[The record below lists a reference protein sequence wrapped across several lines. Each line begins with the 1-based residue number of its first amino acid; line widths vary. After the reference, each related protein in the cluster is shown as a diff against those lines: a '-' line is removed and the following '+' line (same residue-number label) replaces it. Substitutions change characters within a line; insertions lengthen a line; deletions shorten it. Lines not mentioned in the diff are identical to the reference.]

1 MDEQALYARR
11 VDGCVDIGRRP
22 QDAEQAQ
29 GHDDDQYGQAV
40 FHRNRPAKTGAS
52 AVVALA
58 KLPVKGRVPMTGYSR
73 DQFGDG
79 WETVAGCNTRDRT
92 LRRDLTAKS

>member
-1 MDEQALYARR
+1 M
-11 VDGCVDIGRRP
+11 
-22 QDAEQAQ
+22 
-29 GHDDDQYGQAV
+29 
-40 FHRNRPAKTGAS
+40 
-52 AVVALA
+52 ALA